1 MSQLNAALER
11 KNASERKINSKK
23 RYNRASEDPISAAK
37 ALRTR
42 KAISNTNDYLANLE
56 TAEQIYNGAD
66 SVLMNVN
73 DILDN
78 IIEKVTYAANGT
90 QHDEDEEILA
100 QTVETFADEI
110 VRLFNTDI
118 AERRIFGGV
127 NNDTTVFKIENAA
140 DHQPDVVDYRKIC
153 LVLLCNQC
161 YCSKNTEYPYC
172 KSDDYMY
179 QQRNENRKSE

>member
-1 MSQLNAALER
+1 MPLSKER
-11 KNASERKINSKK
+11 MPPKENLAILKK
-23 RYNRASEDPISAAK
+23 LKENYPTTISAAK

-127 NNDTTVFKIENAA
+127 NNDTTVFKIENVAA
-140 DHQPDVVDYRKIC
+140 KRRLPT
-153 LVLLCNQC
+153 
-161 YCSKNTEYPYC
+161 TELI
-172 KSDDYMY
+172 
-179 QQRNENRKSE
+179 

>member
-11 KNASERKINSKK
+11 KNASERKINSTK

-42 KAISNTNDYLANLE
+42 KAISNTNDYLGNLE

-127 NNDTTVFKIENAA
+127 NNDTTVFKIENAGGKKTITYNGV
-140 DHQPDVVDYRKIC
+140 DINSIDDPDKF
-153 LVLLCNQC
+153 
-161 YCSKNTEYPYC
+161 PY
-172 KSDDYMY
+172 
-179 QQRNENRKSE
+179 SESSLSLIHI

>member
-118 AERRIFGGV
+118 AERRISAV
-127 NNDTTVFKIENAA
+127 
-140 DHQPDVVDYRKIC
+140 
-153 LVLLCNQC
+153 
-161 YCSKNTEYPYC
+161 
-172 KSDDYMY
+172 
-179 QQRNENRKSE
+179 

>member
-1 MSQLNAALER
+1 
-11 KNASERKINSKK
+11 
-23 RYNRASEDPISAAK
+23 
-37 ALRTR
+37 
-42 KAISNTNDYLANLE
+42 
-56 TAEQIYNGAD
+56 
-66 SVLMNVN
+66 MNVN

-127 NNDTTVFKIENAA
+127 NNDTTVFKIENAGGKKTITYNG
-140 DHQPDVVDYRKIC
+140 VDINSC
-153 LVLLCNQC
+153 LLYTSRCV
-161 YCSKNTEYPYC
+161 
-172 KSDDYMY
+172 
-179 QQRNENRKSE
+179 